1 MSVAAKILVKPI
13 NNTLQAIK
21 IAIKES
27 DNKVILFEFNMN
39 QFYFEKHQQKD
50 LKVKLD
56 SLHLIF

>member
-39 QFYFEKHQQKD
+39 QFYFEKH
-50 LKVKLD
+50 
-56 SLHLIF
+56 